1 MLVSFQTSAYSARIE
16 SAGSSFAVG
25 RRSPQTACGKP
36 QPSLIWIVPPR
47 PPQYGS
53 TMTVIREMTTDQFL
67 SGLQKFDRVSFQQTP
82 FWAEARRVD
91 WPEFASVGW
100 YADDPDPISVA
111 IIRYRRIPG
120 TAKRF
125 AFIPY
130 GPLIDWDNADIG
142 EQLSALRTYLESK
155 NVIGVRMLPYISLHR

>member
-1 MLVSFQTSAYSARIE
+1 E

-53 TMTVIREMTTDQFL
+53 TMTVMREITTDQFL

-82 FWAEARRVD
+82 SWAEARGVD
-91 WPEFASVGW
+91 WPAFPSVGW
-100 YADDPDPISVA
+100 YADDPVAWSVA
-111 IIRYRRIPG
+111 FGRYRRFRC
-120 TAKRF
+120 TAKRVSF
-125 AFIPY
+125 TPY
-130 GPLIDWDNADIG
+130 GPLWDWEYAHVG
-142 EQLSALRTYLESK
+142 EQLSAVPTYL
-155 NVIGVRMLPYISLHR
+155 